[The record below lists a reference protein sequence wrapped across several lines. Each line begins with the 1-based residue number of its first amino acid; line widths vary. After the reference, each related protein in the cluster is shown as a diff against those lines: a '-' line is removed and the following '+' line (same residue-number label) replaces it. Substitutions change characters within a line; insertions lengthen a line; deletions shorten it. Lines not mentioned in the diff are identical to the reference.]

1 MVCNRKGGEAGLQVV
16 SENTHLSENSGMN
29 VHNLFVYGDIKEI
42 PQELLEDIQLRLNRI
57 WMKYSPDEN

>member
-1 MVCNRKGGEAGLQVV
+1 MQVV